1 MRGVARKRRLTA
13 IMSSAAA
20 GATNERSERFQRLTT
35 PLRLRVLADPHRAWQ
50 SSRCLDY
57 TDEQLQQEFSLS
69 RRGLLRRRTT
79 AHLFLAV
86 ASRAQPSATLSFASK
101 HRENWLVKTSLRQ
114 KKARARQRFCWTGKR
129 QCEIL

>member
-13 IMSSAAA
+13 MMSSAAA
-20 GATNERSERFQRLTT
+20 GATNERPQRFQRLTT

-79 AHLFLAV
+79 AHLFPCRGIT
-86 ASRAQPSATLSFASK
+86 RAAIRNPKFRFEAPRKL
-101 HRENWLVKTSLRQ
+101 
-114 KKARARQRFCWTGKR
+114 ARQNKFAAEESKGAPA
-129 QCEIL
+129 ILLDRKTTV